1 MPGAAKSAIQGT
13 STRVN
18 GFTRTTSGSDTWSGH
33 RCIPRHRHVEPYAAL
48 ILAGGHEECGSF
60 GRYRGHAGQ
69 VLLDRMFDAH
79 LNRFGPS
86 GAFILNLVLDVEP
99 IFGFGSV
106 TDPDAIARLAE
117 TDTIAATM
125 VLKEQFQPLEPL
137 RADWPD
143 LLARDLLEDPACRLD
158 AWAERHG
165 LAPET
170 LSRGF
175 GRVFATSPAGFRAEA
190 RARGALA
197 QIARGAA
204 PLAAV
209 AADGGFADQAHM
221 TRAVTALTG
230 RPPSYWLRSSWFKTA

>member
-1 MPGAAKSAIQGT
+1 
-13 STRVN
+13 VH
-18 GFTRTTSGSDTWSGH
+18 GFARIMSGGDTWSSH
-33 RCIPRHRHVEPYAAL
+33 CCIPRHRHLEPYAAL
-48 ILAGGHEECGSF
+48 ILSGGHEESGSF

-69 VLLDRMFDAH
+69 VLLHRMFDAH

-86 GAFILNLVLDVEP
+86 GAFILNLALDVEP
-99 IFGFGSV
+99 AFGFGSV
-106 TDPDAIARLAE
+106 ADPDAIARLAE

-125 VLKEQFQPLEPL
+125 VLKERLQPLEAP

-143 LLARDLLEDPACRLD
+143 LLAWDLLEDPGCRLD

-175 GRVFATSPAGFRAEA
+175 GRVFATSPAGFRVEA

-197 QIARGAA
+197 QIARGVA

-209 AADGGFADQAHM
+209 AADSGFADQAHM